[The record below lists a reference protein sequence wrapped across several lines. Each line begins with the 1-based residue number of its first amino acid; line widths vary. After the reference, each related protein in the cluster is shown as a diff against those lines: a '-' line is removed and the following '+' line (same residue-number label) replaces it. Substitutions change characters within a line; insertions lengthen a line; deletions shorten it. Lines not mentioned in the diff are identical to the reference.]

1 MKNSLFLFFI
11 FFTMIVFGQNK
22 WIDDTTELR
31 IPVWVGKEILLNLN
45 ELDRLK
51 TIEIQT
57 GKEISELE
65 KKILSQEKSILILEE
80 TNAHGLRIIGLTE
93 EKVILLNDENKQLR
107 IDIGKIKTKNTVIEI
122 IGAAII
128 GALTYVIVFK
138 WWAMK

>member
-11 FFTMIVFGQNK
+11 FFTVIVFGQNK
-22 WIDDTTELR
+22 CLDDTTELR

-138 WWAMK
+138 

>member
-22 WIDDTTELR
+22 CIDDTTELR

-138 WWAMK
+138 

>member
-1 MKNSLFLFFI
+1 
-11 FFTMIVFGQNK
+11 MIVFGQNK
-22 WIDDTTELR
+22 CIDDTTELR

-80 TNAHGLRIIGLTE
+80 TSAHGLRIIGLTE

-138 WWAMK
+138 

>member
-22 WIDDTTELR
+22 CIDDTTELR

-65 KKILSQEKSILILEE
+65 KKILFCL
-80 TNAHGLRIIGLTE
+80 
-93 EKVILLNDENKQLR
+93 
-107 IDIGKIKTKNTVIEI
+107 KT
-122 IGAAII
+122 
-128 GALTYVIVFK
+128 
-138 WWAMK
+138 

>member
-1 MKNSLFLFFI
+1 M
-11 FFTMIVFGQNK
+11 
-22 WIDDTTELR
+22 
-31 IPVWVGKEILLNLN
+31 
-45 ELDRLK
+45 
-51 TIEIQT
+51 
-57 GKEISELE
+57 E

-138 WWAMK
+138 